1 MCSVALTHRVS
12 NMGCHAGKIDACPPE
27 GKINERSRS
36 EIMAK
41 ITEASRKDDALR
53 ETLKSEECFRSITR
67 EKSSPGCFEVIQKE
81 NMRVELENKNVNTA
95 LARLM
100 KGNMDVEVK
109 RRHVE
114 DLKQVVV
121 EEYERRERASKRQ
134 RSLGTKSVRTNEN
147 QGELASKPKPASPNL
162 EQPDESDEQPVFHVG
177 QLVGIKGIDCQTRV
191 LSILPKECKVT
202 LANVVKV
209 VPKNLLYVIPPSLG
223 GDKYHLS
230 TFSLPHASQV
240 C

>member
-1 MCSVALTHRVS
+1 MLARLMLAHQ
-12 NMGCHAGKIDACPPE
+12 
-27 GKINERSRS
+27 RS
-36 EIMAK
+36 E
-41 ITEASRKDDALR
+41 ES
-53 ETLKSEECFRSITR
+53 FHSITR
-67 EKSSPGCFEVIQKE
+67 EKSSPGCFEVMQKE
-81 NMRVELENKNVNTA
+81 NMRVELENKNVSTA

-114 DLKQVVV
+114 DLKQVIV

-134 RSLGTKSVRTNEN
+134 RSLASIKSVRTNEN
-147 QGELASKPKPASPNL
+147 QGELVSKPKPASPNL
-162 EQPDESDEQPVFHVG
+162 EQPDESDEQPVFHIG

-191 LSILPKECKVT
+191 VSILPKECKVT

-223 GDKYHLS
+223 GDKYTLYHLS